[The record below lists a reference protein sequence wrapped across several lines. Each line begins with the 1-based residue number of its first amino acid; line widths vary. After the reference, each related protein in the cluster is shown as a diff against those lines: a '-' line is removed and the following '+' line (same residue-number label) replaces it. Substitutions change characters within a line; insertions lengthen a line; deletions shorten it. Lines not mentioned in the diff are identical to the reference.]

1 MATTDTE
8 QNPRAESWGT
18 RTVLLAAS
26 SLTVM
31 AGATIAPALPAIERH
46 FAGTGGDIPLLTRLA
61 LTFPALFI
69 AIFAPLAGSLADRFG
84 RRRQLIIGI
93 VLYALAG
100 ASGFFAP
107 SLPVML
113 VGRAL
118 LGLAVAAIMTAATA
132 LIADYYIGARRTA
145 FLGLQAAFM
154 SGGGVLFLA
163 GGGYL
168 AQISWQYPFLVYLL
182 SLFLLPLALLFAFE
196 PEKKANLPIGAD
208 APVVAAT
215 VPLPLIVLLY
225 GNMLVMQII
234 FYMIPVQL
242 PFYLEKLTGANA
254 AQSGQALALGTLAGA
269 AMSFGFGKL
278 RARFS
283 NATLLSAFALLM
295 GTGYVGIGLSGS
307 YSAVLGSL
315 IVAGLGFGLL
325 LPVTSVWL
333 TSATPPALRGRIIG
347 GLTTA
352 MFAGQFLSPLVTKP
366 LADQF
371 GLGPAY
377 VGAGLLTLFVGTCY
391 ALSRRTLNRITEPT

>member
-1 MATTDTE
+1 
-8 QNPRAESWGT
+8 
-18 RTVLLAAS
+18 
-26 SLTVM
+26 
-31 AGATIAPALPAIERH
+31 
-46 FAGTGGDIPLLTRLA
+46 
-61 LTFPALFI
+61 
-69 AIFAPLAGSLADRFG
+69 
-84 RRRQLIIGI
+84 
-93 VLYALAG
+93 
-100 ASGFFAP
+100 
-107 SLPVML
+107 ML

-132 LIADYYIGARRTA
+132 LIADYYAGPRRTA

-168 AQISWQYPFLVYLL
+168 AQIGWQYPFLVYLL
-182 SLFLLPLALLFAFE
+182 SLLILPLAFLFAFE
-196 PEKKANLPIGAD
+196 PEKKVV
-208 APVVAAT
+208 PVVAAGDAPVASPT
-215 VPLPLIVLLY
+215 VPVPLIVLLY
-225 GNMLVMQII
+225 GNMLIMQIV

-242 PFYLEKLTGANA
+242 PFYLEKLTGANP

-295 GTGYVGIGLSGS
+295 GAGYVGIGISGS
-307 YSAVLGSL
+307 YGAVLASL
-315 IVAGLGFGLL
+315 VVAGLGFGLL

-352 MFAGQFLSPLVTKP
+352 MFAGQFLSPLITKP

-371 GLGPAY
+371 GLAATY
-377 VGAGLLTLFVGTCY
+377 IGAGIITLCFGTVY
-391 ALSRRTLNRITEPT
+391 LILRRTLDAFSDPG

>member
-1 MATTDTE
+1 
-8 QNPRAESWGT
+8 
-18 RTVLLAAS
+18 
-26 SLTVM
+26 M

-46 FAGTGGDIPLLTRLA
+46 FTGTGGDIPLLTRLA

-69 AIFAPLAGSLADRFG
+69 ALFAPIAGTLADRYG

-93 VLYALAG
+93 ALYAFAG
-100 ASGFFAP
+100 VSGFFAP
-107 SLPVML
+107 SLPLML

-132 LIADYYIGARRTA
+132 LIADYYTGTRRTA

-168 AQISWQYPFLVYLL
+168 AQIGWQYPFLVYLL
-182 SLFLLPLALLFAFE
+182 SLFILPLAVLFAFE
-196 PEKKANLPIGAD
+196 PEKKSVPVLPGD
-208 APVVAAT
+208 TPVT
-215 VPLPLIVLLY
+215 VPRVPISLFVLLY
-225 GNMLVMQII
+225 ANMLIMQIV
-234 FYMIPVQL
+234 FYLIPVQL
-242 PFYLEKLTGANA
+242 PFYLEKLTGANP

-278 RARFS
+278 RSRFS
-283 NATLLSAFALLM
+283 NATLLSWFALLM
-295 GTGYVGIGLSGS
+295 GTGYVGIGLSPNYG
-307 YSAVLGSL
+307 AVLASL

-352 MFAGQFLSPLVTKP
+352 MFAGQFLSPLITKP
-366 LADQF
+366 LSDQF
-371 GLGPAY
+371 GLAATY
-377 VGAGLLTLFVGTCY
+377 VGAGIVTLCIGIAYFLL
-391 ALSRRTLNRITEPT
+391 RRTLDAFSDPV

>member
-1 MATTDTE
+1 MTTTSTE
-8 QNPRAESWGT
+8 RAESWGT
-18 RTVLLAAS
+18 RTILLAAS

-69 AIFAPLAGSLADRFG
+69 AIFAPFAGSLADRYG

-93 VLYALAG
+93 ALYAIAG
-100 ASGFFAP
+100 VSGFFAT
-107 SLPVML
+107 SLPMML

-132 LIADYYIGARRTA
+132 LIADYYTGPRRTA

-154 SGGGVLFLA
+154 SGGGVIFLA

-168 AQISWQYPFLVYLL
+168 AQIGWQYPFLVYLL
-182 SLFLLPLALLFAFE
+182 SLLILPLAFLFAFE
-196 PEKKANLPIGAD
+196 PEKKATAVLSGG
-208 APVVAAT
+208 APVAAST
-215 VPLPLIVLLY
+215 VPMPLIVLLY
-225 GNMLVMQII
+225 GNMLIMQII

-242 PFYLEKLTGANA
+242 PFHLEKLTGANPA
-254 AQSGQALALGTLAGA
+254 ESGQALALGTLAGA

-295 GTGYVGIGLSGS
+295 GTGYIGIGLSPNYG
-307 YSAVLGSL
+307 AVLASL
-315 IVAGLGFGLL
+315 VVAGSGFGLL

-352 MFAGQFLSPLVTKP
+352 VFAGQFLSPLITKP

-371 GLGPAY
+371 GIAATY
-377 VGAGLLTLFVGTCY
+377 VGAGIITLCFGTVY
-391 ALSRRTLNRITEPT
+391 LFLRRTLDAFSDPG